1 MQIKKENDKIIFEFE
16 AKGKRCNPYD
26 DEHDYGTYPT
36 FTGLIVRHKN
46 GLDEIG
52 FALTIDMDY
61 KDKADQF
68 TDIVVHWQGEEEKF
82 IEICKEFGFEIV
94 ELEYC
99 QECGE
104 TIFGCY
110 SLNNELKPVC
120 MLCEDKL
127 AKK

>member
-1 MQIKKENDKIIFEFE
+1 MNIKREDNKIIFEFE
-16 AKGKRCNPYD
+16 ATGKRCNPYD

-68 TDIVVHWQGEEEKF
+68 TDIVVHWQGEEEQF
-82 IEICKEFGFEIV
+82 VSICKEFGFEVI
-94 ELEYC
+94 ELDYC
-99 QECGE
+99 HCCGE

-110 SLNNELKPVC
+110 SLDDDMKPVC
-120 MLCEDKL
+120 SSCEYKQNN
-127 AKK
+127 K